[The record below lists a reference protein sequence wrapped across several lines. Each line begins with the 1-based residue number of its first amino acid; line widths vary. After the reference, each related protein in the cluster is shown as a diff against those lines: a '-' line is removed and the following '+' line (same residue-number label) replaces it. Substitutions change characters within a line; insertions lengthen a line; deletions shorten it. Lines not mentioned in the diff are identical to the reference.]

1 MVKKGAVMFCKNCGK
16 ELPDESLFCGY
27 CGAQL
32 EESGSPAG
40 FVQEQ
45 AAKIREKTPN
55 INITKEDFLPLVA
68 ILKNPF
74 EENGLSLWGSA
85 AAALISLIGCWISF
99 GFAYGFL
106 AALILWAASLI
117 LLYFAE
123 KKDFE
128 IRKAVNETAQVLLV
142 PAVLTALSGIF
153 AVFGMN
159 AFVIMLRLFLL
170 AAAVMVCI
178 YSLERYTSHMNRWL
192 KAMYMAAIFAIIAAC
207 ALSSLSWAVIS
218 GLKPY

>member
-1 MVKKGAVMFCKNCGK
+1 MFCKNCGK

-27 CGAQL
+27 CGEHL
-32 EESGSPAG
+32 EESGNPAG

-45 AAKIREKTPN
+45 AAKIREKTPK
-55 INITKEDFLPLVA
+55 ITKEDFLPLLS

-74 EENGLSLWGSA
+74 EENELSMWGSA
-85 AAALISLIGCWISF
+85 AAALIGLIGCWISF
-99 GFAYGFL
+99 GFRYGFL
-106 AALILWAASLI
+106 ATLIIWAAALI

-128 IRKAVNETAQVLLV
+128 IRKAVSQTAQILLV

-170 AAAVMVCI
+170 AAALMVCI
-178 YSLERYTSHMNRWL
+178 YSLERYTANMNRWF

-207 ALSSLSWAVIS
+207 AISSLSWAVIS